1 MRSIVAVWMLLLT
14 GAGAANA
21 QSIDDVHILVEGFQV
36 ATNGGKDAPWAGLL
50 RRRSGQRS

>member
-21 QSIDDVHILVEGFQV
+21 QSIDDVHIFVEGFQV